1 MAQYKEINL
10 TTSFEDVSPG
20 QTFTAELYNNAR
32 TAIQEF
38 PGGAGGYIP
47 QVSRKTQITAD
58 TSSTNPTNNNINK
71 IVDEINVVN

>member
-10 TTSFEDVSPG
+10 TTNFEDVSPG

-32 TAIQEF
+32 AAIQEF
-38 PGGAGGYIP
+38 PNSAGSYIP

-58 TSSTNPTNNNINK
+58 TSSMDQTNNNINK
-71 IVDEINVVN
+71 IVDEINAVN